1 MKRAQS
7 GMLILIAAA
16 SLGAAADDEEA
27 KALPDAPGKDV
38 TVKVCLSCHGAG
50 NIRKKRLT
58 REGWTEQVADMVD
71 RGAEATEA
79 QQAAVVDYLTQT
91 FGKGSKIHINTAPFE
106 ELRSVLGLSVE
117 EVKAVL
123 AYRKENGDFKSWQD
137 LQKVPGVDA
146 KKIETK
152 KELIALE

>member
-1 MKRAQS
+1 M
-7 GMLILIAAA
+7 
-16 SLGAAADDEEA
+16 
-27 KALPDAPGKDV
+27 
-38 TVKVCLSCHGAG
+38 
-50 NIRKKRLT
+50 RKKRLT

-91 FGKGSKIHINTAPFE
+91 FGKGSKVHINTAPFE
-106 ELRSVLGLSVE
+106 ELRSVLGLTVE
-117 EVKAVL
+117 EAKAVL
-123 AYRKENGDFKSWQD
+123 TYRKENGDFKSWQE

-152 KELIALE
+152 KELMVLE

>member
-1 MKRAQS
+1 MKRAQ
-7 GMLILIAAA
+7 GGILILIAAA
-16 SLGAAADDEEA
+16 SLAVAADDEEA
-27 KALPDAPGKDV
+27 KGLPDAPGKDV
-38 TVKVCLSCHGAG
+38 MVKVCLACHGTG

-71 RGAEATEA
+71 RGAEATDA

-106 ELRSVLGLSVE
+106 ELRSVLGLTVE
-117 EVKAVL
+117 EAKAVL
-123 AYRKENGDFKSWQD
+123 TYRKENGDFKSWQD
-137 LQKVPGVDA
+137 LQRLPGVDT

-152 KELIALE
+152 KEIISLE